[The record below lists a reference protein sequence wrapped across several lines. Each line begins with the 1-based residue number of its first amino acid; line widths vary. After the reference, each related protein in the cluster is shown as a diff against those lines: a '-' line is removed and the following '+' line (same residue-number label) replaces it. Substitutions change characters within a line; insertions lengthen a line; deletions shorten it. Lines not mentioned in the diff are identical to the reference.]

1 MRLTLPFK
9 GKQTEVKGFNVIVAD
24 SPINGKTTKCDVP
37 ILSNERVASALS
49 LLGSR
54 LDYNTSIN
62 REELAILMI
71 HKKQDK
77 HSSTCTIW
85 NEDKE
90 AALTLNISIEREE
103 ACYLCDANTR

>member
-1 MRLTLPFK
+1 MARQLT
-9 GKQTEVKGFNVIVAD
+9 
-24 SPINGKTTKCDVP
+24 GKTPKNEVP

-49 LLGSR
+49 LLGNR
-54 LDYNTSIN
+54 LDYNTSMN
-62 REELAILMI
+62 SEELAIFMI

-77 HSSTCTIW
+77 HSSICTIW

-90 AALTLNISIEREE
+90 AALTLNISIDREE

>member
-1 MRLTLPFK
+1 MTRQLM
-9 GKQTEVKGFNVIVAD
+9 
-24 SPINGKTTKCDVP
+24 GKTTKCDVP
-37 ILSNERVASALS
+37 ILSNERVAGALS
-49 LLGSR
+49 LLGNS
-54 LDYNTSIN
+54 LDYNTSMN
-62 REELAILMI
+62 SEELAIFMI

-85 NEDKE
+85 NKDKE

>member
-9 GKQTEVKGFNVIVAD
+9 GKQTEVKGFNIIVGD

-37 ILSNERVASALS
+37 ILSNARVAGALS
-49 LLGSR
+49 LLGNR
-54 LDYNTSIN
+54 LDYNTSN
-62 REELAILMI
+62 SEELAIFMI

-77 HSSTCTIW
+77 RSSTCTIW

-90 AALTLNISIEREE
+90 AASTLNISIDREG
-103 ACYLCDANTR
+103 ACCLCDANTR

>member
-1 MRLTLPFK
+1 VARQLT
-9 GKQTEVKGFNVIVAD
+9 
-24 SPINGKTTKCDVP
+24 GKTTKCDVP

-49 LLGSR
+49 LLRDR

-62 REELAILMI
+62 REELAIFMI

-77 HSSTCTIW
+77 CSSICTIW

-90 AALTLNISIEREE
+90 ATLTLNISIDREG